1 MPDKKAIQALRR
13 TRQTWFRRLGAVL
26 QQPSL
31 NEGLWQELEEILI
44 GADVGVE
51 TTFGLLKRLRERLG
65 RWQTHRLQDATEG
78 LRQELVGMLEV
89 EGAGE
94 RGGLWADSQRS
105 GPFPK
110 PAVILV
116 VGVNGAGKTTSVA
129 KLANIYKSDGRK
141 VILAA
146 ADTFRAAAIDQ
157 LKEWGQRLGAEVVA
171 HKEGASPAAV
181 VFDSLA
187 AADKRGADVVIID
200 TAGRLHTKDNLMEE
214 MRKIHSVIQRRDSS
228 SPHEVLLVLDS
239 TSGQN
244 ALAQASYFSEAI
256 SVTGIFLCKLDGTA
270 RGGIVFTICDRL
282 RIPIRFLGTGEQ
294 VEDISF
300 FEARTFVDALLR

>member
-1 MPDKKAIQALRR
+1 MADQRAIEALHR

-26 QQPSL
+26 QQPSV
-31 NEGLWQELEEILI
+31 NEGLWEELEEILI

-51 TTFGLLKRLRERLG
+51 TTLGLLKRLRERLG
-65 RWQTHRLQDATEG
+65 RWQTHRLQEVTEG
-78 LRQELVGMLEV
+78 LRQELVSMLQV
-89 EGAGE
+89 EGASE

-105 GPFPK
+105 GLLPN

-116 VGVNGAGKTTSVA
+116 VGINGVGKTTSVA

-157 LKEWGQRLGAEVVA
+157 LKGWGQSLGTDVVA

-214 MRKIHSVIQRRDSS
+214 LRKVHRVIQRRDSS

-244 ALAQASYFSEAI
+244 ALAQARYFSEAI
-256 SVTGIFLCKLDGTA
+256 NLTGIFLCKLDGAA
-270 RGGIVFTICDRL
+270 RGGIVFSICDRL
-282 RIPIRFLGTGEQ
+282 HIPIRFLGTGDQ
-294 VEDISF
+294 LEDISF
-300 FEARTFVDALLR
+300 FDARAFVDALLK

>member
-1 MPDKKAIQALRR
+1 MPDQRAIQALHQ
-13 TRQTWFRRLGAVL
+13 TRQTWFRRLGVLL

-31 NEGLWQELEEILI
+31 NEGLWRELEEILI

-51 TTFGLLKRLRERLG
+51 TTLDLLKRLRERLG
-65 RWQTHRLQDATEG
+65 RGQTHRLQEATEG
-78 LRQELVGMLEV
+78 LRQELVSMLEV
-89 EGAGE
+89 EGTGE
-94 RGGLWADSQRS
+94 RSGLWADSKKF
-105 GPFPK
+105 GPLPK

-129 KLANIYKSDGRK
+129 KLANIYKNEGQK

-157 LKEWGQRLGAEVVA
+157 LKEWGQCLGADVVA

-214 MRKIHSVIQRRDSS
+214 MRKVHRVIQRRDSS
-228 SPHEVLLVLDS
+228 SPHEVLLVLDA

-256 SVTGIFLCKLDGTA
+256 SVSGLCLCKVDGTA
-270 RGGIVFTICDRL
+270 RGGIVFAICDRV

-294 VEDISF
+294 IEDISPF
-300 FEARTFVDALLR
+300 DARTFVDALLG